1 MSHRAAPLVPAA
13 HVLAAA
19 ASGGAGLVAQRLALS
34 AGDLAAGTGAGASL
48 VLGLWVAAWA
58 LGAWLAGRSPLAP
71 GPALGVLGLGC
82 SLGAL
87 GVGASVGVGGWIWA
101 ACFLCALG
109 QGAFLPA
116 LVRGGGASVERF
128 CQVGADRQGRE
139 GEGEGEKRK

>member
-34 AGDLAAGTGAGASL
+34 AGDLAAGAGAGASL

-58 LGAWLAGRSPLAP
+58 LGAWLAGRSLLAP
-71 GPALGVLGLGC
+71 GPALGALGLGC

-87 GVGASVGVGGWIWA
+87 GVGANAGRKAPCPRAQSKDAVQIQPP
-101 ACFLCALG
+101 ACW
-109 QGAFLPA
+109 
-116 LVRGGGASVERF
+116 GAS
-128 CQVGADRQGRE
+128 
-139 GEGEGEKRK
+139 